1 MILLIMGVAGSG
13 KSTVGAQLAAQL
25 GWTFLDADDFHSA
38 ENKAKMRHG
47 IHLTE
52 DDRIPWLQATHSE
65 LMRLDSQKQNAVLAC
80 SALRRSYRE
89 ILAAGLDLR
98 VAYLKGSYEVIQQRI
113 QERHAHFAGTSI
125 LADQF
130 AVLEEPAD
138 ALDLDVTLPE
148 GELVAKILAQ
158 YGLTPSAPGSSG
170 EAVIHRLFWRLL
182 PFLFLLYVVAYLD
195 RINVGFAALQMK
207 SQLNFSD
214 AMYGAGAGIF
224 FLGYF
229 LFQVPSNMAMQRF
242 GARRWIAV
250 LMILWGGISASMM
263 FVSSAKSFYTMR
275 FLLGAA
281 EAGFFPGVIY
291 YLRNWFPAAVR
302 ARALALFIM
311 AGPISGVIGGPISGA
326 LLGLHRRGGLAGW
339 QWLFL
344 LEGIPAIL
352 LGFVAYIFLT
362 DRPEKAKWLSSGDLA
377 WLVSALRSDEIAAP
391 QERAAPAGILSMLW
405 SLFLDARVWGFSF
418 IYFSA
423 VACAYS
429 IQFWLPTA
437 VRALSGISPFLIGLL
452 AAIPYLA
459 AAIAMVVVGAH
470 SDRTGERDWHLALP
484 AFVTCLALVAAAFAT
499 TVPTTVAAFTVA
511 MAAEFS
517 MMGPFWVLAS
527 GTLDAKTAAAGI
539 AFINAIGNLGSGLGP
554 YWIGYFRTPAGS
566 FRAGWLSIAALLFL
580 AGLTVLGIRQT
591 RVSRTVS
598 S

>member
-13 KSTVGAQLAAQL
+13 KSTVGSQLAVRL
-25 GWTFLDADDFHSA
+25 GWTSLDADDFHSP
-38 ENKAKMRHG
+38 ENKAKMRRG

-52 DDRIPWLQATHSE
+52 DDRIPWLQAMHAE
-65 LMRLDSQKQNAVLAC
+65 LVRLDGQKENAVLAC
-80 SALRRSYRE
+80 SALKKSYRE

-98 VAYLKGSYEVIQQRI
+98 VVYLKGSYEVIQQRI

-130 AVLEEPAD
+130 AMLEEPGD
-138 ALDLDVTLPE
+138 ALDLDVTLSAK
-148 GELVAKILAQ
+148 ELVAKMLAH
-158 YGLTPSAPGSSG
+158 YGLSPCASASSG
-170 EAVIHRLFWRLL
+170 DAVIHRLLWRLL

-195 RINVGFAALQMK
+195 RINVGFAALQMQ
-207 SQLNFSD
+207 SQLKFSD
-214 AMYGAGAGIF
+214 AVYGLGAGIF

-229 LFQVPSNMAMQRF
+229 LFQVPSNMAMQKF
-242 GARRWIAV
+242 GARRWIAF

-263 FVSSAKSFYTMR
+263 FVGSARSFYTMR

-326 LLGLHRRGGLAGW
+326 LLGFHRRAGLAGW

-352 LGFVAYIFLT
+352 LGFVAYSFLT
-362 DRPEKAKWLSSGDLA
+362 DRPEKARWLSADDLA
-377 WLVSALRSDEIAAP
+377 WLVSALRSDEIAASK
-391 QERAAPAGILSMLW
+391 ERAAPAGILSMLMNV
-405 SLFLDARVWGFSF
+405 RVWGFSF
-418 IYFSA
+418 VYFSA

-429 IQFWLPTA
+429 IGLWLPTA
-437 VRALSGISPFLIGLL
+437 VRALSGISPFVIGLL

-459 AAIAMVVVGAH
+459 AAIAMVIVGAH
-470 SDRTGERDWHLALP
+470 SDRTGERDWHVALP
-484 AFVTCLALVAAAFAT
+484 AFITCFALAAAAFAT
-499 TVPTTVAAFTVA
+499 TVPATVAAFTIA

-554 YWIGYFRTPAGS
+554 YWIGYLRTLTGS
-566 FRAGWLSIAALLFL
+566 FRGGLLSIAVLLFL
-580 AGLTVLGIRQT
+580 AGFTVLGIRQT
-591 RVSRTVS
+591 RVTRTVS

>member
-13 KSTVGAQLAAQL
+13 KSTVGSQLAAQL
-25 GWTFLDADDFHSA
+25 GWTFLDADDLHTP
-38 ENKAKMRHG
+38 ENKARMRRG

-52 DDRIPWLQATHSE
+52 NDRIPWLEAIHAE
-65 LMRLDSQKQNAVLAC
+65 LARLASQKQNAVLAC
-80 SALRRSYRE
+80 SALRKSYRE

-98 VAYLKGSYEVIQQRI
+98 VVYLKGSYEVIRQRI

-125 LADQF
+125 LTDQF
-130 AVLEEPAD
+130 AVLEEPAY
-138 ALDLDVTLPE
+138 ALDLDVTLPRE
-148 GELVAKILAQ
+148 QLVAEIVAH
-158 YGLTPSAPGSSG
+158 YGLTPSASASSG

-214 AMYGAGAGIF
+214 AVYGLGAGIF

-229 LFQVPSNMAMQRF
+229 LFQVPSNMAMQRL
-242 GARRWIAV
+242 GARRWIAF

-263 FVSSAKSFYTMR
+263 FVGSARSFYTMR

-291 YLRNWFPAAVR
+291 YLNNWFPAAVR

-311 AGPISGVIGGPISGA
+311 AGPIAGVIGGPISGA

-352 LGFVAYIFLT
+352 LGFVAHFFLT
-362 DRPEKAKWLSSGDLA
+362 DRPEKARWLSAGDLA
-377 WLVSALRSDEIAAP
+377 WLISALRRDEEAASK
-391 QERAAPAGILSMLW
+391 ERAAPAGILAMLMNV
-405 SLFLDARVWGFSF
+405 RVWGYAFV
-418 IYFSA
+418 YFSA

-429 IQFWLPTA
+429 IGLWLPTV
-437 VRALSGISPFLIGLL
+437 VRSLSGIRPFVIGLL

-459 AAIAMVVVGAH
+459 AAIAMIIVGAH
-470 SDRTGERDWHLALP
+470 SDRTSERDWHLALP
-484 AFVTCLALVAAAFAT
+484 AFVTCFALAGAAFAAS
-499 TVPTTVAAFTVA
+499 VPTTVVAFTIA

-554 YWIGYFRTPAGS
+554 YWIGYLRTATGS
-566 FRAGWLSIAALLFL
+566 FRGGLLSIAVLLFL
-580 AGLTVLGIRQT
+580 AGFTVLGIRQT
-591 RVSRTVS
+591 RVTRTVS

>member
-13 KSTVGAQLAAQL
+13 KSTVGSQLAAQL

-38 ENKAKMRHG
+38 ESKAKIRRG
-47 IHLTE
+47 IHLAE
-52 DDRIPWLQATHSE
+52 EDRIPWLQAMHSE
-65 LMRLDSQKQNAVLAC
+65 LMCLDSQKQNAVLAC
-80 SALRRSYRE
+80 SALRKSYRE

-98 VAYLKGSYEVIQQRI
+98 VAYLKGSYEVIQKRI

-130 AVLEEPAD
+130 AVLEEPGD

-148 GELVAKILAQ
+148 RELVAGIVSH
-158 YGLTPSAPGSSG
+158 YGLSPAAPASSG
-170 EAVIHRLFWRLL
+170 EAVTQRLFWRLL

-214 AMYGAGAGIF
+214 AVYGAGAGIF
-224 FLGYF
+224 FAGYF
-229 LFQVPSNMAMQRF
+229 LFQIPSNMAMQRF
-242 GARRWIAV
+242 GARRWIAL

-263 FVSSAKSFYTMR
+263 FVGSARSFYTMR

-326 LLGLHRRGGLAGW
+326 LLGLHSRGGLAGW

-344 LEGIPAIL
+344 IEGIPTIV
-352 LGFVAYIFLT
+352 LGFVAHIFLT
-362 DRPEKAKWLSSGDLA
+362 DRPEKARWLSADDLA
-377 WLVSALRSDEIAAP
+377 WLVSALRRDEIAAS
-391 QERAAPAGILSMLW
+391 QGRAAPTGILSLIW
-405 SLFLDARVWGFSF
+405 DVRVWGFSF

-429 IQFWLPTA
+429 IMFWLPTA
-437 VRALSGISPFLIGLL
+437 VRALSGISTFLIGLL
-452 AAIPYLA
+452 SAIPYLA
-459 AAIAMVVVGAH
+459 AAIAMVIVGAH

-484 AFVTCLALVAAAFAT
+484 AFVTCVALVAAAFAT
-499 TVPTTVAAFTVA
+499 SVPTTVVAFTIA

-554 YWIGYFRTPAGS
+554 TWIGYFRTPAGS
-566 FRAGWLSIAALLFL
+566 FRGGWLSIAALLFL
-580 AGLTVLGIRQT
+580 AGFTVLGIRQT
-591 RVSRTVS
+591 RVARRGGS
-598 S
+598 

>member
-13 KSTVGAQLAAQL
+13 KSTVGSQLAVQL
-25 GWTFLDADDFHSA
+25 GWTSLDADDFHSP
-38 ENKAKMRHG
+38 ENKAKMRRG

-52 DDRIPWLQATHSE
+52 DDRIPWLQAMHAE
-65 LMRLDSQKQNAVLAC
+65 LVRLDGQKENAVLAC
-80 SALRRSYRE
+80 SALKKSYRE

-98 VAYLKGSYEVIQQRI
+98 VVYLKGSYEVIQQRI

-130 AVLEEPAD
+130 AMLEEPGD
-138 ALDLDVTLPE
+138 ALDLDVTLSAK
-148 GELVAKILAQ
+148 ELVAKMLAH
-158 YGLTPSAPGSSG
+158 YGLSPCASASSG
-170 EAVIHRLFWRLL
+170 DAVIHRLLWRLL

-195 RINVGFAALQMK
+195 RINVGFAALQMQ
-207 SQLNFSD
+207 SQLKFSD
-214 AMYGAGAGIF
+214 AVYGLGAGIF

-229 LFQVPSNMAMQRF
+229 LFQVPSNMAMQKF
-242 GARRWIAV
+242 GARRWIAF

-263 FVSSAKSFYTMR
+263 FVGSARSFYTMR

-326 LLGLHRRGGLAGW
+326 LLGFHRRAGLAGW

-352 LGFVAYIFLT
+352 LGFVAYFFLT
-362 DRPEKAKWLSSGDLA
+362 DRPEKARWLSADDLA
-377 WLVSALRSDEIAAP
+377 WLVSALRSDEIAASK
-391 QERAAPAGILSMLW
+391 ERAAPAGILSMLMNV
-405 SLFLDARVWGFSF
+405 RVWGFSF

-429 IQFWLPTA
+429 IGLWLPTA
-437 VRALSGISPFLIGLL
+437 VRALSGISPFVIGLL

-459 AAIAMVVVGAH
+459 AAIAMVIVGAH
-470 SDRTGERDWHLALP
+470 SDRTGERDWHVALP
-484 AFVTCLALVAAAFAT
+484 AFITCFALAAAAFAT
-499 TVPTTVAAFTVA
+499 TVPATVAAFTIA

-554 YWIGYFRTPAGS
+554 YWIGYLRTLTGS
-566 FRAGWLSIAALLFL
+566 FRGGLLSIAVLLFL
-580 AGLTVLGIRQT
+580 AGFTVLGIRQT
-591 RVSRTVS
+591 RVTRTVS

>member
-13 KSTVGAQLAAQL
+13 KSTVGSQLAAQL
-25 GWTFLDADDFHSA
+25 GWAFLDADDFHSA
-38 ENKAKMRHG
+38 ESKAKMRRG
-47 IHLTE
+47 IPLTE
-52 DDRIPWLQATHSE
+52 EDRIPWPQAMHAE
-65 LMRLDSQKQNAVLAC
+65 LLRLDSQKQNVVLAC
-80 SALRRSYRE
+80 SALRKSYRE
-89 ILAAGLDLR
+89 TLTAGLDLR
-98 VAYLKGSYEVIQQRI
+98 VVYLKGSYEVIQQRI
-113 QERHAHFAGTSI
+113 EERHAHFAGTSI

-130 AVLEEPAD
+130 AVLEEPGD
-138 ALDLDVTLPE
+138 ALNLDVTLPAE
-148 GELVAKILAQ
+148 QLVAEIVSH
-158 YGLTPSAPGSSG
+158 YGLSSAASASSG
-170 EAVIHRLFWRLL
+170 DAVIHRLLWRLL

-207 SQLNFSD
+207 GQLKFSD
-214 AMYGAGAGIF
+214 AVYGLGAGIF

-242 GARRWIAV
+242 GARRWIAF

-263 FVSSAKSFYTMR
+263 FVGSARSFYTMR

-352 LGFVAYIFLT
+352 LGFVAYYFLT
-362 DRPEKAKWLSSGDLA
+362 DRPEKARWLSASDLA
-377 WLVSALRSDEIAAP
+377 WLVSALRSDEIAASK
-391 QERAAPAGILSMLW
+391 ERAAPAGILAMLT
-405 SLFLDARVWGFSF
+405 SARVWGFSF

-429 IQFWLPTA
+429 IGLWLPT
-437 VRALSGISPFLIGLL
+437 VVKSLSGISPFVIGLL

-459 AAIAMVVVGAH
+459 AAIAMVIVGAH
-470 SDRTGERDWHLALP
+470 SDRTGERDWHVALP
-484 AFVTCLALVAAAFAT
+484 AFITCFALAAAAFAT
-499 TVPTTVAAFTVA
+499 TVPATVVAFTIA

-554 YWIGYFRTPAGS
+554 YWIGYLRTATGS
-566 FRAGWLSIAALLFL
+566 FRGGLLSIAVLLFL
-580 AGLTVLGIRQT
+580 AGFTVFGIRQT
-591 RVSRTVS
+591 RVARTVS

>member
-1 MILLIMGVAGSG
+1 MILLVMGVAGSG
-13 KSTVGAQLAAQL
+13 KSTVGMQLAAQL
-25 GWTFLDADDFHSA
+25 GWTFLDADDFHSP
-38 ENKAKMRHG
+38 ENKTKMHRG
-47 IHLTE
+47 IHLTDE
-52 DDRIPWLQATHSE
+52 DRIPWLLAMHAE
-65 LMRLDSQKQNAVLAC
+65 LQRLDTQKQNAVLAC
-80 SALRRSYRE
+80 SALRKSYRE
-89 ILAAGLDLR
+89 ILAADLDVR
-98 VAYLKGSYEVIQQRI
+98 VAYLKGSYEVIQRRI

-130 AVLEEPAD
+130 AVLEEPSD
-138 ALDLDVTLPE
+138 GLDLDVALPAE
-148 GELVAKILAQ
+148 ELVAKIVAH
-158 YGLTPSAPGSSG
+158 YGLSPVPSGSSG
-170 EAVIHRLFWRLL
+170 EAVIHRLLWRLL

-207 SQLNFSD
+207 SQLRFSD
-214 AMYGAGAGIF
+214 AVYGAGAGIF

-229 LFQVPSNMAMQRF
+229 LFQVPSNMAMQKF
-242 GARRWIAV
+242 GARRWIAL

-263 FVSSAKSFYTMR
+263 FVGSVKSFYIMR

-311 AGPISGVIGGPISGA
+311 AGPISGVIGGPLSGA

-344 LEGIPAIL
+344 LEGIPAIV
-352 LGFVAYIFLT
+352 LGFVAYLLLT
-362 DRPEKAKWLSSGDLA
+362 DRPEKARWLSAGDLA
-377 WLVSALRSDEIAAP
+377 WLTSALRRDELAAS
-391 QERAAPAGILSMLW
+391 QERVAPTSIFALLW
-405 SLFLDARVWGFSF
+405 DVRVWSFSF

-423 VACAYS
+423 VACSYS

-484 AFVTCLALVAAAFAT
+484 AFATCLALVAAAFAT
-499 TVPTTVAAFTVA
+499 TVPATVTAFTVA
-511 MAAEFS
+511 LAAEFS

-554 YWIGYFRTPAGS
+554 YWIGYFRTPAGG
-566 FRAGWLSIAALLFL
+566 FRAGWLSIAVLLLL
-580 AGLTVLGIRQT
+580 AGFTVLGIRHT
-591 RVSRTVS
+591 RVTQSAGG
-598 S
+598 

>member
-1 MILLIMGVAGSG
+1 
-13 KSTVGAQLAAQL
+13 
-25 GWTFLDADDFHSA
+25 
-38 ENKAKMRHG
+38 
-47 IHLTE
+47 
-52 DDRIPWLQATHSE
+52 
-65 LMRLDSQKQNAVLAC
+65 
-80 SALRRSYRE
+80 
-89 ILAAGLDLR
+89 
-98 VAYLKGSYEVIQQRI
+98 VIQQRI

-130 AVLEEPAD
+130 AVLEEPVD
-138 ALDLDVTLPE
+138 ALDLDVTLPTE
-148 GELVAKILAQ
+148 QLVAEILAH
-158 YGLTPSAPGSSG
+158 YGLTPSASASSG
-170 EAVIHRLFWRLL
+170 DAVIHRLLWRLL

-207 SQLNFSD
+207 SQLKFSD
-214 AMYGAGAGIF
+214 AVYGLGAGIF

-242 GARRWIAV
+242 GARRWIAF

-263 FVSSAKSFYTMR
+263 FVGSARSFYTMR

-311 AGPISGVIGGPISGA
+311 AGPIAGVIGGPISGA
-326 LLGLHRRGGLAGW
+326 LLGLHRRAGLAGW

-352 LGFVAYIFLT
+352 LGFVAYFFLT
-362 DRPEKAKWLSSGDLA
+362 DRPEKARWLCAGDLA
-377 WLVSALRSDEIAAP
+377 WLVSALRRDEIAASR
-391 QERAAPAGILSMLW
+391 ERAAPAGILAMLA
-405 SLFLDARVWGFSF
+405 SARVWGFSF
-418 IYFSA
+418 VYFSA

-429 IQFWLPTA
+429 IGLWLPTA
-437 VRALSGISPFLIGLL
+437 IRALSGISTFVIGLL

-459 AAIAMVVVGAH
+459 AAIAMVIVGAH
-470 SDRTGERDWHLALP
+470 SDRTGERDWHVALP
-484 AFVTCLALVAAAFAT
+484 AFVTCFALAAAAFAT
-499 TVPTTVAAFTVA
+499 TVPATVAAFTIA

-554 YWIGYFRTPAGS
+554 YWIGYLRTATGS
-566 FRAGWLSIAALLFL
+566 FRGGLLSIAVLLFL
-580 AGLTVLGIRQT
+580 AGFTVLGIRQT
-591 RVSRTVS
+591 RVTRTVS

>member
-1 MILLIMGVAGSG
+1 MILLIMGVTGSG
-13 KSTVGAQLAAQL
+13 KSTVGSQLAAQL
-25 GWTFLDADDFHSA
+25 GWMFLDADDFHSP
-38 ENKAKMRHG
+38 ESKAKMRPG
-47 IHLTE
+47 IHLAE
-52 DDRIPWLQATHSE
+52 DDRIPWLQAMHAE
-65 LMRLDSQKQNAVLAC
+65 LERLDGQKQNAVLAC
-80 SALRRSYRE
+80 SALRKSYRE

-113 QERHAHFAGTSI
+113 QERHAHFAGSSI

-130 AVLEEPAD
+130 AVLEEPSD
-138 ALDLDVTLPE
+138 AFDLDVRLPSE
-148 GELVAKILAQ
+148 QLVAEILTHYELRPCATA
-158 YGLTPSAPGSSG
+158 GAGD
-170 EAVIHRLFWRLL
+170 AVIHQLLWRLL

-207 SQLNFSD
+207 SQLKFSD
-214 AMYGAGAGIF
+214 AVYGAGAGIF

-242 GARRWIAV
+242 GARRWIAL
-250 LMILWGGISASMM
+250 LMILWGGISACMM
-263 FVSSAKSFYTMR
+263 FVGAARSFYTMR

-311 AGPISGVIGGPISGA
+311 AGPISGVIGGPLSGA

-352 LGFVAYIFLT
+352 LGFVAYFFLT
-362 DRPEKAKWLSSGDLA
+362 DRPEKARWLSADDLA
-377 WLVSALRSDEIAAP
+377 WLVSTLRRDEATASK
-391 QERAAPAGILSMLW
+391 ERTAPAGILSML
-405 SLFLDARVWGFSF
+405 LDVRVWSFSF

-484 AFVTCLALVAAAFAT
+484 AFVTCFALVAAAFAT
-499 TVPTTVAAFTVA
+499 TVPTTIAAYTIA

-527 GTLDAKTAAAGI
+527 GTLDAKAAAAGI

-554 YWIGYFRTPAGS
+554 YWIGYLRTPAGS
-566 FRAGWLSIAALLFL
+566 FRAGWLSIAVLLFL
-580 AGLTVLGIRQT
+580 AGFTVLGIRQT
-591 RVSRTVS
+591 RVTQTVS
-598 S
+598 G

>member
-13 KSTVGAQLAAQL
+13 KSTVGSQLAAQL
-25 GWTFLDADDFHSA
+25 GWTFLDADDFHSP
-38 ENKAKMRHG
+38 ENKSEMWQE
-47 IHLTE
+47 IHLAE
-52 DDRIPWLQATHSE
+52 DDRVPWLQAMHAE
-65 LMRLDSQKQNAVLAC
+65 LVRLDGEQKNAVLAC
-80 SALRRSYRE
+80 SALRKSYRE

-98 VAYLKGSYEVIQQRI
+98 VVYLKGSYEVIRKRI
-113 QERHAHFAGTSI
+113 EERHAHFVGTSI

-130 AVLEEPAD
+130 AVLEEPAE
-138 ALDLDVTLPE
+138 ALDLDVTLSPE
-148 GELVAKILAQ
+148 QLVAKIVSHCGLA
-158 YGLTPSAPGSSG
+158 PASPASSG

-207 SQLNFSD
+207 SQLKFSD
-214 AMYGAGAGIF
+214 AVYGLGVGIF

-242 GARRWIAV
+242 GARRWIAF
-250 LMILWGGISASMM
+250 LMILWGAISTSMM
-263 FVSSAKSFYTMR
+263 FVVSAKSFYTMR

-291 YLRNWFPAAVR
+291 YLRNWFPVAVR

-326 LLGLHRRGGLAGW
+326 LLGLHQRNGLAGW

-352 LGFVAYIFLT
+352 LGFVAYIFLA
-362 DRPEKAKWLSSGDLA
+362 DRPEKARWLSPGDLA
-377 WLVSALRSDEIAAP
+377 WLVSALRRDEIAASK
-391 QERAAPAGILSMLW
+391 ERAALTDISSILW
-405 SLFLDARVWGFSF
+405 DVRVWGFSF

-429 IQFWLPTA
+429 IMFWLPTA
-437 VRALSGISPFLIGLL
+437 VRALSGISAFAIGLL

-459 AAIAMVVVGAH
+459 AAIAMVIVGAH

-484 AFVTCLALVAAAFAT
+484 AFVTCLALVPAAFAT
-499 TVPTTVAAFTVA
+499 TVPTTIIALTIA

-554 YWIGYFRTPAGS
+554 FWIGYLRTPAGS
-566 FRAGWLSIAALLFL
+566 FRGGWLTIAVLLFL
-580 AGLTVLGIRQT
+580 AGFTVLGIRQS
-591 RVSRTVS
+591 RVTRTVS

>member
-13 KSTVGAQLAAQL
+13 KSTVGSQLAAQI
-25 GWTFLDADDFHSA
+25 GWTFLDADDFHSP
-38 ENKAKMRHG
+38 EKKAKMRCG

-52 DDRIPWLQATHSE
+52 DDRIPWLQAMHAE
-65 LMRLDSQKQNAVLAC
+65 LVRLDAQQQNAVLAC
-80 SALRRSYRE
+80 SALRKSYRE
-89 ILAAGLDLR
+89 ILAAGLDVR
-98 VAYLKGSYEVIQQRI
+98 VVYLKGSYDVIQNRI
-113 QERHAHFAGTSI
+113 EERHAHFAGTSI

-130 AVLEEPAD
+130 AVLEEPSD
-138 ALDLDVTLPE
+138 ALQLDVTLPE
-148 GELVAKILAQ
+148 DELVVRILAH
-158 YGLTPSAPGSSG
+158 YELAASTTFSSG

-207 SQLNFSD
+207 SQLKFSD
-214 AMYGAGAGIF
+214 AVYGLGAGIF

-229 LFQVPSNMAMQRF
+229 LFQVPSNMAMHRF
-242 GARRWIAV
+242 GARRWIAF

-263 FVSSAKSFYTMR
+263 FVGSARSFYSMR

-344 LEGIPAIL
+344 LEGLPAIL
-352 LGFVAYIFLT
+352 LGFVAQYFLT
-362 DRPEKAKWLSSGDLA
+362 DRPEKARWLSASDLA
-377 WLVSALRSDEIAAP
+377 WLVSELRKDEVAASK
-391 QERAAPAGILSMLW
+391 ERPAPTNILSMLM
-405 SLFLDARVWGFSF
+405 DVRVWGYSF

-429 IQFWLPTA
+429 IGLWLPTV
-437 VRALSGISPFLIGLL
+437 VRSLSGIRPFTIGLL
-452 AAIPYLA
+452 SAIPYLA
-459 AAIAMVVVGAH
+459 AAIAMVIVGAH
-470 SDRTGERDWHLALP
+470 SDRTGERDWHVALP
-484 AFVTCLALVAAAFAT
+484 AFITCFAFAAAAFAT
-499 TVPTTVAAFTVA
+499 TVPTTVVAFTIA

-554 YWIGYFRTPAGS
+554 YWIGYLRTATGS
-566 FRAGWLSIAALLFL
+566 FRGGLLSIAALLFL
-580 AGLTVLGIRQT
+580 AGFTVLGIRQT
-591 RVSRTVS
+591 RGSRTVS

>member
-13 KSTVGAQLAAQL
+13 KTTVGSQLAAQL
-25 GWTFLDADDFHSA
+25 CWTFLDADDFHSP
-38 ENKAKMRHG
+38 ENKARMRRG

-52 DDRIPWLQATHSE
+52 DERIPWLEAMHAE
-65 LMRLDSQKQNAVLAC
+65 LVRLDSQKQNAVLAC
-80 SALRRSYRE
+80 SALRKSYRQ

-98 VAYLKGSYEVIQQRI
+98 VVYLKGSYEVIQRRI
-113 QERHAHFAGTSI
+113 QECHAHFAGTSI

-130 AVLEEPAD
+130 AVPEEPVD
-138 ALDLDVTLPE
+138 TLDFDVTLPAE
-148 GELVAKILAQ
+148 QLVAKILAH
-158 YGLTPSAPGSSG
+158 YGLTPSASASSG
-170 EAVIHRLFWRLL
+170 EAVIHRLLWRLL

-207 SQLNFSD
+207 SQLKFSD
-214 AMYGAGAGIF
+214 AVYGLGAGIF

-242 GARRWIAV
+242 GARRWIAF

-263 FVSSAKSFYTMR
+263 FVASAKSFYTMR

-326 LLGLHRRGGLAGW
+326 LLGLHRRAGLAGW

-352 LGFVAYIFLT
+352 LGFVAHFFLT
-362 DRPEKAKWLSSGDLA
+362 DRPEKARWLSAGDLA
-377 WLVSALRSDEIAAP
+377 WLVSALRKDEATASK
-391 QERAAPAGILSMLW
+391 ERAAPTSILSMLM
-405 SLFLDARVWGFSF
+405 DVRVWGFSF
-418 IYFSA
+418 VYFSA

-429 IQFWLPTA
+429 IGLWLPTV
-437 VRALSGISPFLIGLL
+437 VRALSGINPFVIGLL
-452 AAIPYLA
+452 SAIPYLA
-459 AAIAMVVVGAH
+459 AAIAMVIVGAH
-470 SDRTGERDWHLALP
+470 SDRTGERDWHVALP
-484 AFVTCLALVAAAFAT
+484 AFITCFALAAAAFAT
-499 TVPTTVAAFTVA
+499 TVPTTVAAFTIA

-554 YWIGYFRTPAGS
+554 YWIGYLRTATGS
-566 FRAGWLSIAALLFL
+566 FRGGLLSIAVLLFL
-580 AGLTVLGIRQT
+580 AGFTVLGIRQT
-591 RVSRTVS
+591 RVTRAVS

>member
-13 KSTVGAQLAAQL
+13 KSTVGSQLAAQL
-25 GWTFLDADDFHSA
+25 GWTFLDADDLHTP
-38 ENKAKMRHG
+38 ENKARMRRG

-52 DDRIPWLQATHSE
+52 NDRIPWLEAIHAE
-65 LMRLDSQKQNAVLAC
+65 LARLDSQKQNAVLAC
-80 SALRRSYRE
+80 SALRKSYRE

-98 VAYLKGSYEVIQQRI
+98 VVYLKGSYEVIRQRI

-125 LADQF
+125 LTDQF
-130 AVLEEPAD
+130 AVLEEPAY
-138 ALDLDVTLPE
+138 ALDLDVTLPRE
-148 GELVAKILAQ
+148 QLVAEIVAH
-158 YGLTPSAPGSSG
+158 YGLTPSASASSG

-214 AMYGAGAGIF
+214 AVYGLGAGIF

-229 LFQVPSNMAMQRF
+229 LFQVPSNMAMQRL
-242 GARRWIAV
+242 GARRWIAF

-263 FVSSAKSFYTMR
+263 FVGSARSFYTMR

-291 YLRNWFPAAVR
+291 YLNNWFPAAVR

-311 AGPISGVIGGPISGA
+311 AGPIAGVIGGPISGA

-352 LGFVAYIFLT
+352 LGFVAHFFLT
-362 DRPEKAKWLSSGDLA
+362 DRPEKARWLSAGDLA
-377 WLVSALRSDEIAAP
+377 WLISALRRDEEAASK
-391 QERAAPAGILSMLW
+391 ERAAPAGILAMLMNV
-405 SLFLDARVWGFSF
+405 RVWGYAFV
-418 IYFSA
+418 YFSA

-429 IQFWLPTA
+429 IGLWLPTV
-437 VRALSGISPFLIGLL
+437 VRSLSGIRPFVIGLL

-459 AAIAMVVVGAH
+459 AAIAMIIVGAH
-470 SDRTGERDWHLALP
+470 SDRTSERDWHLALP
-484 AFVTCLALVAAAFAT
+484 AFVTCFALAGAAFAAS
-499 TVPTTVAAFTVA
+499 VPTTVVAFTIA

-554 YWIGYFRTPAGS
+554 YWIGYLRTATGS
-566 FRAGWLSIAALLFL
+566 FRGGLLSIAVLLFL
-580 AGLTVLGIRQT
+580 AGFTVLGIRQT
-591 RVSRTVS
+591 RVTRTVS

>member
-13 KSTVGAQLAAQL
+13 KSTVGSHLAAQL

-38 ENKAKMRHG
+38 ENKAKIRHG

-52 DDRIPWLQATHSE
+52 EDRIPWLQAMHLE
-65 LMRLDSQKQNAVLAC
+65 LARLDSQKQNAVLAC
-80 SALRRSYRE
+80 SALRKSYRE
-89 ILAAGLDLR
+89 ILGAGLAVR
-98 VAYLKGSYEVIQQRI
+98 VVYLKGSYEVIQKRI

-130 AVLEEPAD
+130 AVLEEPGD

-148 GELVAKILAQ
+148 EELVAEIASQ
-158 YGLTPSAPGSSG
+158 YGLSPAAPASSG
-170 EAVIHRLFWRLL
+170 EAVTQRLFWRLL

-214 AMYGAGAGIF
+214 AVYGAGAGIF
-224 FLGYF
+224 FAGYF
-229 LFQVPSNMAMQRF
+229 LFQIPSNMAMQRF
-242 GARRWIAV
+242 GARRWIAL

-263 FVSSAKSFYTMR
+263 FVGSARSFYAMR

-326 LLGLHRRGGLAGW
+326 LLGLHSRGGLAGW

-344 LEGIPAIL
+344 IEGIPAIV

-362 DRPEKAKWLSSGDLA
+362 DRPEKARWLSADDLA
-377 WLVSALRSDEIAAP
+377 WLVSELRRDEIAAS
-391 QERAAPAGILSMLW
+391 QGRAAPTGILSLIW
-405 SLFLDARVWGFSF
+405 DVRVWGFSF

-429 IQFWLPTA
+429 IMFWLPTA
-437 VRALSGISPFLIGLL
+437 VRALSGISAFLIGLL
-452 AAIPYLA
+452 SAIPYLA
-459 AAIAMVVVGAH
+459 AAIAMVIVGAH

-484 AFVTCLALVAAAFAT
+484 AFVTCFALVAAAFAT
-499 TVPTTVAAFTVA
+499 SVPTTIVAFTIA

-554 YWIGYFRTPAGS
+554 TWIGYFRTPAGS
-566 FRAGWLSIAALLFL
+566 FRGGWLSIAALLFL
-580 AGLTVLGIRQT
+580 AGFTVLGIRQT
-591 RVSRTVS
+591 RVARTAGS
-598 S
+598 

>member
-1 MILLIMGVAGSG
+1 MILLIMGVTGSG
-13 KSTVGAQLAAQL
+13 KSTVGSQLAAQL
-25 GWTFLDADDFHSA
+25 GWTFLDADDFHSP
-38 ENKAKMRHG
+38 ENKTKMRRG
-47 IHLTE
+47 MHLTE
-52 DDRIPWLQATHSE
+52 DERIPWLQAMHAE
-65 LMRLDSQKQNAVLAC
+65 LVRLEGQKHNAVLAC
-80 SALRRSYRE
+80 SALRKSYRE

-98 VAYLKGSYEVIQQRI
+98 VAHLKGSYEVIQQRI
-113 QERHAHFAGTSI
+113 EERHAHFAGTSI

-130 AVLEEPAD
+130 AVLEEPGD
-138 ALDLDVTLPE
+138 ALDLDVTLPSE
-148 GELVAKILAQ
+148 QLVAEILWR
-158 YGLTPSAPGSSG
+158 YGLSPIASASSG

-195 RINVGFAALQMK
+195 RINVGFAALQMQ
-207 SQLNFSD
+207 SQLKFSD
-214 AMYGAGAGIF
+214 AVYGLGAGIF

-242 GARRWIAV
+242 GARRWIAF

-263 FVSSAKSFYTMR
+263 FVGSARSFYTMR

-326 LLGLHRRGGLAGW
+326 LLGLHRRAGLAGW

-352 LGFVAYIFLT
+352 LGLVAHFFLT
-362 DRPEKAKWLSSGDLA
+362 DRPEKARWLSAEDLA
-377 WLVSALRSDEIAAP
+377 WLLSALRRDEIAASK
-391 QERAAPAGILSMLW
+391 ERAAPAGILSMLV
-405 SLFLDARVWGFSF
+405 SVRVWGFSF

-429 IQFWLPTA
+429 IGLWLPTV
-437 VRALSGISPFLIGLL
+437 VRSLSGISSFVIGLL

-459 AAIAMVVVGAH
+459 AAIAMVIVGAH
-470 SDRTGERDWHLALP
+470 SDRTGERDWHVALP
-484 AFVTCLALVAAAFAT
+484 AFITCFALAAAAFAT
-499 TVPTTVAAFTVA
+499 TVPATVVAFTIA

-554 YWIGYFRTPAGS
+554 YWIGYLRTATGS
-566 FRAGWLSIAALLFL
+566 FRGGLLSIAALLFL
-580 AGLTVLGIRQT
+580 AGFAVLGIRQT
-591 RVSRTVS
+591 RVTRPAS

>member
-1 MILLIMGVAGSG
+1 MILLIMGVTGSG
-13 KSTVGAQLAAQL
+13 KSTVGSQLAAQL
-25 GWTFLDADDFHSA
+25 GWTFLDADDFHSP
-38 ENKAKMRHG
+38 ENKAKMRRG

-52 DDRIPWLQATHSE
+52 EERVPWLQAVHAE
-65 LMRLDSQKQNAVLAC
+65 LVRLDSQRQNAVLAC
-80 SALRRSYRE
+80 SALKRSYRE
-89 ILAAGLDLR
+89 ILAAGLELR

-113 QERHAHFAGTSI
+113 QERQAHFAGTSI

-130 AVLEEPAD
+130 ALLEEPDD
-138 ALDLDVTLPE
+138 ALDLDVTLPTE
-148 GELVAKILAQ
+148 QLVGEILAH
-158 YGLTPSAPGSSG
+158 YGLAPSGSASSG

-214 AMYGAGAGIF
+214 AVYGAGAGIF

-229 LFQVPSNMAMQRF
+229 LFQVPSNMAMQKF
-242 GARRWIAV
+242 GARRWIAF
-250 LMILWGGISASMM
+250 LMILWGGISTSMM
-263 FVSSAKSFYTMR
+263 FVASARSFYTMR

-326 LLGLHRRGGLAGW
+326 LLGLHRRAGLAGW

-352 LGFVAYIFLT
+352 LGFVAYLFLT
-362 DRPEKAKWLSSGDLA
+362 DRPEKARWLSAGDLA
-377 WLVSALRSDEIAAP
+377 WLVSALREDEAAASK
-391 QERAAPAGILSMLW
+391 ERAAPTGILSMLM
-405 SLFLDARVWGFSF
+405 DVRVWGFSF

-423 VACAYS
+423 MACAYT
-429 IQFWLPTA
+429 IGFWLPTA

-452 AAIPYLA
+452 SAIPYLA
-459 AAIAMVVVGAH
+459 AAIAMVIVGAH

-484 AFVTCLALVAAAFAT
+484 AFITCFALAAAAFAT
-499 TVPTTVAAFTVA
+499 TVPTTIVAFTIA

-554 YWIGYFRTPAGS
+554 YWIGYLRAATGS
-566 FRAGWLSIAALLFL
+566 FRGGLLSIAVLLFV
-580 AGLTVLGIRQT
+580 AGFAVLGIRQT

>member
-13 KSTVGAQLAAQL
+13 KSTVGAQLAVQL
-25 GWTFLDADDFHSA
+25 GWTFLDADDFHSP
-38 ENKAKMRHG
+38 ENKAKMHRG
-47 IHLTE
+47 IPLTDE
-52 DDRIPWLQATHSE
+52 DRIPWLLAMHAE
-65 LMRLDSQKQNAVLAC
+65 LQRLDRQKQNAVLAC
-80 SALRRSYRE
+80 SALRKSYRE
-89 ILAAGLDLR
+89 ILAAGLDVR
-98 VAYLKGSYEVIQQRI
+98 VAYLKGSYEVIQRRI

-130 AVLEEPAD
+130 AVLEEPGD
-138 ALDLDVTLPE
+138 ALDLDVALPAE
-148 GELVAKILAQ
+148 EVVAKIVAH
-158 YGLTPSAPGSSG
+158 YGLSPVPSESSG
-170 EAVIHRLFWRLL
+170 EAVIHRLLWRLL

-207 SQLNFSD
+207 SQLRFSD
-214 AMYGAGAGIF
+214 AVYGAGAGIF

-229 LFQVPSNMAMQRF
+229 LFQVPSNMAMQKF
-242 GARRWIAV
+242 GARRWIAL

-263 FVSSAKSFYTMR
+263 FVGSVKSFYIMR

-311 AGPISGVIGGPISGA
+311 AGPISGVIGGPLSGA

-344 LEGIPAIL
+344 LEGIPAIV
-352 LGFVAYIFLT
+352 LGFVAYLLLT
-362 DRPEKAKWLSSGDLA
+362 DRPEKARWLSAGDLA
-377 WLVSALRSDEIAAP
+377 WLTSALRRDELAAS
-391 QERAAPAGILSMLW
+391 QERVAPTSIFALLW
-405 SLFLDARVWGFSF
+405 DVRVWSFSF

-423 VACAYS
+423 VACSYS

-499 TVPTTVAAFTVA
+499 TVPATVTAFTVA
-511 MAAEFS
+511 LAAEFS

-554 YWIGYFRTPAGS
+554 YWIGYFRTPAGG
-566 FRAGWLSIAALLFL
+566 FRAGWLSIAVLLLL
-580 AGLTVLGIRQT
+580 AGFTVLGIRHT
-591 RVSRTVS
+591 RVTQSAGG
-598 S
+598 

>member
-13 KSTVGAQLAAQL
+13 KSTVGSQLAVQL
-25 GWTFLDADDFHSA
+25 GWTSLDADDFHSP
-38 ENKAKMRHG
+38 ENKAKMRRG

-52 DDRIPWLQATHSE
+52 DDRIPWLQAMHAE
-65 LMRLDSQKQNAVLAC
+65 LVRLDGQKENAVLAC
-80 SALRRSYRE
+80 SALKKSYRE

-98 VAYLKGSYEVIQQRI
+98 VVYLKGSYEVIQQRI

-130 AVLEEPAD
+130 AMMEEPGD
-138 ALDLDVTLPE
+138 ALDLDVTLSAK
-148 GELVAKILAQ
+148 ELVAKMLAH
-158 YGLTPSAPGSSG
+158 YGLSPCASASSG
-170 EAVIHRLFWRLL
+170 DAVIHRLLWRLL

-195 RINVGFAALQMK
+195 RINVGFAALQMQ
-207 SQLNFSD
+207 SQLKFSD
-214 AMYGAGAGIF
+214 AVYGLGAGIF

-229 LFQVPSNMAMQRF
+229 LFQVPSNMAMQKF
-242 GARRWIAV
+242 GARRWIAF

-263 FVSSAKSFYTMR
+263 FVGSARSFYTMR

-326 LLGLHRRGGLAGW
+326 LLGFHRRAGLAGW

-352 LGFVAYIFLT
+352 LGFVAYFFLT
-362 DRPEKAKWLSSGDLA
+362 DRPEKARWLSADDLA
-377 WLVSALRSDEIAAP
+377 WLVSALRSDEIAASK
-391 QERAAPAGILSMLW
+391 ERAAPAGILSMLMNV
-405 SLFLDARVWGFSF
+405 RVWGFSF

-429 IQFWLPTA
+429 IGLWLPTA
-437 VRALSGISPFLIGLL
+437 VRALSGISPFVIGLL

-459 AAIAMVVVGAH
+459 AAIAMVIVGAH
-470 SDRTGERDWHLALP
+470 SDRTGERDWHVALP
-484 AFVTCLALVAAAFAT
+484 AFITCFALAAAAFAT
-499 TVPTTVAAFTVA
+499 TVPATVAAFTIA

-554 YWIGYFRTPAGS
+554 YWIGYLRTLTGS
-566 FRAGWLSIAALLFL
+566 FRGGLLSIAVLLFL
-580 AGLTVLGIRQT
+580 AGFTVLGIRQT
-591 RVSRTVS
+591 RVTRTVNS
-598 S
+598 

>member
-13 KSTVGAQLAAQL
+13 KSTVGSQLAAQL
-25 GWTFLDADDFHSA
+25 GWTFLDADGFHSP
-38 ENKAKMRHG
+38 ENKARMRRG

-52 DDRIPWLQATHSE
+52 DDRIPWLQGMHAE
-65 LMRLDSQKQNAVLAC
+65 LVRLDSQKQNAVLAC
-80 SALRRSYRE
+80 SALRKSYRE

-98 VAYLKGSYEVIQQRI
+98 VVYLQGSYEVIQQRI

-130 AVLEEPAD
+130 AVLEEPGE
-138 ALDLDVTLPE
+138 ALDLDVTLPTE
-148 GELVAKILAQ
+148 QLVAKIVSH
-158 YGLTPSAPGSSG
+158 YGLTPSASASSG
-170 EAVIHRLFWRLL
+170 DAVIHRLLWRLL

-207 SQLNFSD
+207 SQLKFSD
-214 AMYGAGAGIF
+214 AVYGLGAGIF

-242 GARRWIAV
+242 GARRWIAF

-263 FVSSAKSFYTMR
+263 FVSSARSFYTMR

-326 LLGLHRRGGLAGW
+326 LLGLHRRAGLAGW

-352 LGFVAYIFLT
+352 LGFVAYFFLT
-362 DRPEKAKWLSSGDLA
+362 DRPEKAPWLSADDLA
-377 WLVSALRSDEIAAP
+377 WLVSALRRDEVAASK
-391 QERAAPAGILSMLW
+391 ERAAPTGILSMLMNV
-405 SLFLDARVWGFSF
+405 RVWGFSF
-418 IYFSA
+418 VYFSA

-429 IQFWLPTA
+429 IGLWLPTA
-437 VRALSGISPFLIGLL
+437 IRALSGISSFVIGLL

-459 AAIAMVVVGAH
+459 AAIAMVIVGTH
-470 SDRTGERDWHLALP
+470 SDRTGERDWHVALP
-484 AFVTCLALVAAAFAT
+484 AFVTCFALAAAAFAT
-499 TVPTTVAAFTVA
+499 TVPTTVVAFTIA

-554 YWIGYFRTPAGS
+554 YWIGYLRTVTGS
-566 FRAGWLSIAALLFL
+566 FRGGLLSIAVLLFL
-580 AGLTVLGIRQT
+580 AGFTVLGIRQT
-591 RVSRTVS
+591 RVTRTVS

>member
-13 KSTVGAQLAAQL
+13 KSTVGSQLAVQL
-25 GWTFLDADDFHSA
+25 GWTSLDADDFHSP
-38 ENKAKMRHG
+38 ENKAKMRRG

-52 DDRIPWLQATHSE
+52 DDRIPWLQAMHAE
-65 LMRLDSQKQNAVLAC
+65 LVRLDGQKENAVLAC
-80 SALRRSYRE
+80 SALKKSYRE

-98 VAYLKGSYEVIQQRI
+98 VVYLKGSYEVIQQRI

-130 AVLEEPAD
+130 AMLEEPGD
-138 ALDLDVTLPE
+138 ALDLDVTLSAK
-148 GELVAKILAQ
+148 ELVAKMLAH
-158 YGLTPSAPGSSG
+158 YGLSPCASASSG
-170 EAVIHRLFWRLL
+170 DAVIHRLLWRLL

-195 RINVGFAALQMK
+195 RINVGFAALQMQ
-207 SQLNFSD
+207 SQLKFSD
-214 AMYGAGAGIF
+214 AVYGLGAGIF

-229 LFQVPSNMAMQRF
+229 LFQVPSNMAMQKF
-242 GARRWIAV
+242 GARRWIAF

-263 FVSSAKSFYTMR
+263 FVGSARSFYTMR

-326 LLGLHRRGGLAGW
+326 LLGFHRRAGLAGW

-352 LGFVAYIFLT
+352 LGFVAYFFLT
-362 DRPEKAKWLSSGDLA
+362 DRPEKARWLSADDLA
-377 WLVSALRSDEIAAP
+377 WLVSALRSDEIAASK
-391 QERAAPAGILSMLW
+391 ERAAPAGILSMLMNV
-405 SLFLDARVWGFSF
+405 RVWGFSF

-429 IQFWLPTA
+429 IGLWLPTA
-437 VRALSGISPFLIGLL
+437 VRALSGISPFVIGLL

-459 AAIAMVVVGAH
+459 AAIAMVIVGAH
-470 SDRTGERDWHLALP
+470 SDRTGERDWHVALP
-484 AFVTCLALVAAAFAT
+484 AFITCFALAAAAFAT
-499 TVPTTVAAFTVA
+499 TVPATVAAFTIA

-554 YWIGYFRTPAGS
+554 YWIGYLRTLTGS
-566 FRAGWLSIAALLFL
+566 FRGGLLSIAVLLFL
-580 AGLTVLGIRQT
+580 AGFTVLGIRQT
-591 RVSRTVS
+591 RVTRTVNS
-598 S
+598 

>member
-13 KSTVGAQLAAQL
+13 KSTVGSQLAVQL
-25 GWTFLDADDFHSA
+25 GWTSLDADDFHSP
-38 ENKAKMRHG
+38 ENKAKMRRG

-52 DDRIPWLQATHSE
+52 DDRIPWLQAMHAE
-65 LMRLDSQKQNAVLAC
+65 LVRLDGQKENAVLAC
-80 SALRRSYRE
+80 SALKKSYRE

-98 VAYLKGSYEVIQQRI
+98 VVYLKGSYEVIQQRI

-130 AVLEEPAD
+130 AMLEEPGD
-138 ALDLDVTLPE
+138 ALDLDVTLSAK
-148 GELVAKILAQ
+148 ELVAKMLAH
-158 YGLTPSAPGSSG
+158 YGLSPCASASSG
-170 EAVIHRLFWRLL
+170 DAVIHRLLWRLL

-195 RINVGFAALQMK
+195 RIHVGFAALQMQ
-207 SQLNFSD
+207 SQLKFSD
-214 AMYGAGAGIF
+214 AVYGLGAGIF

-229 LFQVPSNMAMQRF
+229 LFQVPSNMAMQKF
-242 GARRWIAV
+242 GARRWIAF

-263 FVSSAKSFYTMR
+263 FVGSARSFYTMR

-326 LLGLHRRGGLAGW
+326 LLGFHRRAGLAGW

-352 LGFVAYIFLT
+352 LGFVAYFFLT
-362 DRPEKAKWLSSGDLA
+362 DRPEKARWLSADDLA
-377 WLVSALRSDEIAAP
+377 WLVSALRSDEIAASK
-391 QERAAPAGILSMLW
+391 ERAAPAGILSMLMNV
-405 SLFLDARVWGFSF
+405 RVWGFSF

-429 IQFWLPTA
+429 IGLWLPTA
-437 VRALSGISPFLIGLL
+437 VRALSGISPFVIGLL

-459 AAIAMVVVGAH
+459 AAIAMVIVGAH
-470 SDRTGERDWHLALP
+470 SDRTGERDWHVALP
-484 AFVTCLALVAAAFAT
+484 AFITCFALAAAAFAT
-499 TVPTTVAAFTVA
+499 TVPATVAAFTIA

-554 YWIGYFRTPAGS
+554 YWIGYLRTLTGS
-566 FRAGWLSIAALLFL
+566 FRGGLLSIAVLLFL
-580 AGLTVLGIRQT
+580 AGFTVLGIRQT
-591 RVSRTVS
+591 RVTRTVNS
-598 S
+598 

>member
-13 KSTVGAQLAAQL
+13 KSAVGSPLAAQL
-25 GWTFLDADDFHSA
+25 GWTFLDADDFHSP
-38 ENKAKMRHG
+38 ENKAKMRRG
-47 IHLTE
+47 IHLAE
-52 DDRIPWLQATHSE
+52 EDRIPWLEAMHAE
-65 LMRLDSQKQNAVLAC
+65 LVRLDGEQKNAVLAC
-80 SALRRSYRE
+80 SALRNSYRK
-89 ILAAGLDLR
+89 ILTADLDLR
-98 VAYLKGSYEVIQQRI
+98 AVYLKGSYEVIQKRI
-113 QERHAHFAGTSI
+113 EERHAHFAGTSI

-130 AVLEEPAD
+130 AVLEEPGD
-138 ALDLDVTLPE
+138 ALNLDVTLPTE
-148 GELVAKILAQ
+148 QLVAKIVSH
-158 YGLTPSAPGSSG
+158 YGLASAAPASSG

-207 SQLNFSD
+207 SQLKFSD
-214 AMYGAGAGIF
+214 AVYGAGAGIF

-242 GARRWIAV
+242 GARRWIAF

-263 FVSSAKSFYTMR
+263 FVDSARSFYAMR

-291 YLRNWFPAAVR
+291 YLSNWFPSTVR

-352 LGFVAYIFLT
+352 LGFVAHFFLT
-362 DRPEKAKWLSSGDLA
+362 DRPERARWLSADELA
-377 WLVSALRSDEIAAP
+377 WLVAALCKDEITESKEQSAP
-391 QERAAPAGILSMLW
+391 TGTLPMLLSI
-405 SLFLDARVWGFSF
+405 FLDARVWGFSF

-423 VACAYS
+423 MACAYS
-429 IQFWLPTA
+429 IGLWLPTV
-437 VRALSGISPFLIGLL
+437 VRALSGMSPFAIGLL
-452 AAIPYLA
+452 AAIPFSA
-459 AAIAMVVVGAH
+459 AAIAMVIVGAH
-470 SDRTGERDWHLALP
+470 SDRTGERDWHLAFP
-484 AFVTCLALVAAAFAT
+484 TFITCVALAAAAFAT
-499 TVPTTVAAFTVA
+499 TVPATVIAFTIA
-511 MAAEFS
+511 LAAEFS

-539 AFINAIGNLGSGLGP
+539 AFINAIGNCGSGLGP
-554 YWIGYFRTPAGS
+554 YWIGYLRTATGS
-566 FRAGWLSIAALLFL
+566 FRGGLLSIAVLLFA
-580 AGLTVLGIRQT
+580 AGFTVLGLRQS
-591 RVSRTVS
+591 RVRKTAS

>member
-25 GWTFLDADDFHSA
+25 GWTFLDADDFHSP
-38 ENKAKMRHG
+38 ENKAKMRRG

-52 DDRIPWLQATHSE
+52 EDRIPWLRAMHAE
-65 LMRLDSQKQNAVLAC
+65 LERLDSQKQNAVLAC
-80 SALRRSYRE
+80 SALRKSYRE

-98 VAYLKGSYEVIQQRI
+98 VAYLKGSYEVIQERI
-113 QERHAHFAGTSI
+113 EERHAHFAGTSI

-130 AVLEEPAD
+130 AVLEEPGD
-138 ALDLDVTLPE
+138 ALELDVTLPAE
-148 GELVAKILAQ
+148 QLVAEIVTH
-158 YGLTPSAPGSSG
+158 YGLSPAASASSG
-170 EAVIHRLFWRLL
+170 EAVIHRLLWRLL

-207 SQLNFSD
+207 SQLKFSD
-214 AMYGAGAGIF
+214 AVYGLGAGIF

-242 GARRWIAV
+242 GARRWIAL

-263 FVSSAKSFYTMR
+263 FVGSAKSFYTMR

-291 YLRNWFPAAVR
+291 YLRNWFPAAAR

-311 AGPISGVIGGPISGA
+311 AGPIAGVIGGPISGA

-344 LEGIPAIL
+344 LEGIPAIV

-362 DRPEKAKWLSSGDLA
+362 DRPEKARWLSAGELG
-377 WLVSALRSDEIAAP
+377 WLVSALRRDEIAAS
-391 QERAAPAGILSMLW
+391 QERAAPTGILSML
-405 SLFLDARVWGFSF
+405 LDVRVWGFSF

-429 IQFWLPTA
+429 IGFWLPTA
-437 VRALSGISPFLIGLL
+437 VKALSGISPLMIGLL

-459 AAIAMVVVGAH
+459 AAIAMVIVGAH

-484 AFVTCLALVAAAFAT
+484 AFVTCFALVAAAFAT
-499 TVPTTVAAFTVA
+499 SVPTTVAAFTIA
-511 MAAEFS
+511 LAAEFS

-554 YWIGYFRTPAGS
+554 YWIGYLRTPTGS
-566 FRAGWLSIAALLFL
+566 FRGGWLSIAALLFL
-580 AGLTVLGIRQT
+580 AGFAVLWLRQS
-591 RVSRTVS
+591 RVARTAGS
-598 S
+598 

>member
-13 KSTVGAQLAAQL
+13 KSTVGSQLAAQL
-25 GWTFLDADDFHSA
+25 GWTFLGADDFHSA
-38 ENKAKMRHG
+38 ENNAKVRRG

-52 DDRIPWLQATHSE
+52 EDRIPWPQAMHAE
-65 LMRLDSQKQNAVLAC
+65 LLRLDSQKQNAVLAC
-80 SALRRSYRE
+80 SALRKSYRE

-98 VAYLKGSYEVIQQRI
+98 VVYLKGSYEVIQQRI
-113 QERHAHFAGTSI
+113 EARHAHFAGTST

-130 AVLEEPAD
+130 AVLEEPGD
-138 ALDLDVTLPE
+138 ALNLDVTLPAE
-148 GELVAKILAQ
+148 QLVAEIVSH
-158 YGLTPSAPGSSG
+158 YGLSPAASASSG
-170 EAVIHRLFWRLL
+170 DAVIHRLLWRLL

-195 RINVGFAALQMK
+195 RINVGFAALQMQ
-207 SQLNFSD
+207 SQLKFSD
-214 AMYGAGAGIF
+214 AVYGLGAGIF

-229 LFQVPSNMAMQRF
+229 LFQVPSNMAMQSF
-242 GARRWIAV
+242 GARRWIAF

-263 FVSSAKSFYTMR
+263 FVGSARSFYTMR

-291 YLRNWFPAAVR
+291 YLRSWFPAAVR

-326 LLGLHRRGGLAGW
+326 LLGLHRRAGLAGW

-352 LGFVAYIFLT
+352 LGFVAYCFLT
-362 DRPEKAKWLSSGDLA
+362 DRPEKAHWLSSEDLA
-377 WLVSALRSDEIAAP
+377 WLVSALRRDEIAASK
-391 QERAAPAGILSMLW
+391 ERAAPAGILAMLT
-405 SLFLDARVWGFSF
+405 SARVWGFSF

-429 IQFWLPTA
+429 IGLWLPT
-437 VRALSGISPFLIGLL
+437 VVKSLSGISSFVIGLL

-459 AAIAMVVVGAH
+459 AAIAMVIVGAH
-470 SDRTGERDWHLALP
+470 SDRTGERDWHVALP
-484 AFVTCLALVAAAFAT
+484 AFVTCFALAAAAFAT
-499 TVPTTVAAFTVA
+499 TVPATVVAFTIA

-554 YWIGYFRTPAGS
+554 YWIGYLRTLTGS
-566 FRAGWLSIAALLFL
+566 FRGGLLSIAALLFL
-580 AGLTVLGIRQT
+580 AGFMVLGIRHT
-591 RVSRTVS
+591 RVARTVS

>member
-13 KSTVGAQLAAQL
+13 KSTVGSQLAAQL
-25 GWTFLDADDFHSA
+25 GWTFLDGDDFHSA
-38 ENKAKMRHG
+38 ENKAKMRRG

-52 DDRIPWLQATHSE
+52 EDRVPWLQAMHSE
-65 LMRLDSQKQNAVLAC
+65 LMRLDSQKQSAVLAC
-80 SALRRSYRE
+80 SALKKSYRE
-89 ILAAGLDLR
+89 ILGAGLDLR
-98 VAYLKGSYEVIQQRI
+98 VAYLKGTYEVIQKRI

-130 AVLEEPAD
+130 AVLEEPGD
-138 ALDLDVTLPE
+138 ALDLDVRLPE
-148 GELVAKILAQ
+148 EELVAEIVSHYALSPA
-158 YGLTPSAPGSSG
+158 AHGSSG
-170 EAVIHRLFWRLL
+170 EAVTQRLFWRLL

-214 AMYGAGAGIF
+214 AVYGAGAGIF
-224 FLGYF
+224 FAGYF
-229 LFQVPSNMAMQRF
+229 FFQIPSNMAMQRF
-242 GARRWIAV
+242 GARRWIAF
-250 LMILWGGISASMM
+250 LMILWGVISASMM
-263 FVSSAKSFYTMR
+263 FVASARSFYTMR

-326 LLGLHRRGGLAGW
+326 LLGLHSRGGLAGW

-344 LEGIPAIL
+344 IEGIPAIV

-362 DRPEKAKWLSSGDLA
+362 DRPEKARWLSADDLA
-377 WLVSALRSDEIAAP
+377 WLVSALRRDEIAAS
-391 QERAAPAGILSMLW
+391 QGRAAPTGILSLLW
-405 SLFLDARVWGFSF
+405 DVRVWGFSF

-429 IQFWLPTA
+429 IMFWLPTA
-437 VRALSGISPFLIGLL
+437 VKALSGISSFLIGLL
-452 AAIPYLA
+452 SAIPYLA
-459 AAIAMVVVGAH
+459 AAIAMVIVGAH

-484 AFVTCLALVAAAFAT
+484 AFVTCFALVAAAFAT
-499 TVPTTVAAFTVA
+499 SVPTTVVAFTIA

-554 YWIGYFRTPAGS
+554 TWIGYLRTPAGS
-566 FRAGWLSIAALLFL
+566 FRGGFLSIAVLLFL
-580 AGLTVLGIRQT
+580 AGFTVLGLRQS
-591 RVSRTVS
+591 RVLRTANS
-598 S
+598 

>member
-1 MILLIMGVAGSG
+1 MILLIMGVTGSG
-13 KSTVGAQLAAQL
+13 KSTVGSQLAAQL
-25 GWTFLDADDFHSA
+25 GWTFLDADDFHSP
-38 ENKAKMRHG
+38 ENKAKMRRG
-47 IHLTE
+47 IHLAE
-52 DDRIPWLQATHSE
+52 DDRIPWLQAMHTE
-65 LMRLDSQKQNAVLAC
+65 LARLDGQKQNAVLAC
-80 SALRRSYRE
+80 SALRKPYRE
-89 ILAAGLDLR
+89 ILAEGLDLR
-98 VAYLKGSYEVIQQRI
+98 VVYLKGSYEVIQQRI

-130 AVLEEPAD
+130 AVLEEPDD
-138 ALDLDVTLPE
+138 ALDLDVALPAE
-148 GELVAKILAQ
+148 DLVAKILAH
-158 YGLTPSAPGSSG
+158 YELTPSTFVGSG
-170 EAVIHRLFWRLL
+170 ERVIHRLLWRLL

-207 SQLNFSD
+207 SQLKFSD
-214 AMYGAGAGIF
+214 AVYGAGAGIF
-224 FLGYF
+224 FAGYF
-229 LFQVPSNMAMQRF
+229 FFQIPSNMAMQKF
-242 GARRWIAV
+242 GARRWIAF
-250 LMILWGGISASMM
+250 LMILWGGISAAMM
-263 FVSSAKSFYTMR
+263 FVGSARSFYTMR

-311 AGPISGVIGGPISGA
+311 AGPIAGVIGGPISGA

-362 DRPEKAKWLSSGDLA
+362 DRPEKANWLSSGDLA
-377 WLVSALRSDEIAAP
+377 WLVSALRRDEAAASH
-391 QERAAPAGILSMLW
+391 ERAAPTGILAML
-405 SLFLDARVWGFSF
+405 LDARVWGFSF

-429 IQFWLPTA
+429 IGLWLPTA
-437 VRALSGISPFLIGLL
+437 VRALSGISPFVIGLL

-459 AAIAMVVVGAH
+459 AAIAMVIVGAH
-470 SDRTGERDWHLALP
+470 SDRTGERDWHVALP
-484 AFVTCLALVAAAFAT
+484 AFVTCFALAAAAFAT
-499 TVPTTVAAFTVA
+499 TVPATVAAFTIA

-527 GTLDAKTAAAGI
+527 RTLDAKTAAAGI

-554 YWIGYFRTPAGS
+554 YWIGYLRTATGS
-566 FRAGWLSIAALLFL
+566 FRGGLLSIAVLLFL
-580 AGLTVLGIRQT
+580 AGFTVLGIRQP
-591 RVSRTVS
+591 RVARMAS

>member
-13 KSTVGAQLAAQL
+13 KSTVGSQLAAQL
-25 GWTFLDADDFHSA
+25 GWTFLDADDFHSS
-38 ENKAKMRHG
+38 ENKARMRRG

-52 DDRIPWLQATHSE
+52 DDRIPWLEAIHAE
-65 LMRLDSQKQNAVLAC
+65 LVRLASQKQNAVLAC
-80 SALRRSYRE
+80 SSLRKSYRE

-98 VAYLKGSYEVIQQRI
+98 VVYLKGSYEVIRQRI

-138 ALDLDVTLPE
+138 ALDLDVTLATDQ
-148 GELVAKILAQ
+148 LVAEIVAH
-158 YGLTPSAPGSSG
+158 YGLTPSASASSG
-170 EAVIHRLFWRLL
+170 ERVTHRLFWRLL

-214 AMYGAGAGIF
+214 AVYGLGAGIF

-229 LFQVPSNMAMQRF
+229 LFQVPSNMAMQQL
-242 GARRWIAV
+242 GARRWIAF

-263 FVSSAKSFYTMR
+263 FVGSARSFYTMR

-291 YLRNWFPAAVR
+291 YLNNWFPAAVR

-311 AGPISGVIGGPISGA
+311 AGPIAGVIGGPISGA
-326 LLGLHRRGGLAGW
+326 LLGLHRRAGLAGW

-344 LEGIPAIL
+344 LEGIPAIV

-362 DRPEKAKWLSSGDLA
+362 DRPEKAHWLSAGELA
-377 WLVSALRSDEIAAP
+377 WLISALRRDEEAASK
-391 QERAAPAGILSMLW
+391 ERAAPAGILAMLMNV
-405 SLFLDARVWGFSF
+405 RVWGYAFV
-418 IYFSA
+418 YFSA

-429 IQFWLPTA
+429 IGLWLPTV
-437 VRALSGISPFLIGLL
+437 VRSLSGIRPFVIGLL
-452 AAIPYLA
+452 AAVPYLA
-459 AAIAMVVVGAH
+459 AAIAMIIDGAH

-484 AFVTCLALVAAAFAT
+484 AFVTCFAVAAAAFAAS
-499 TVPTTVAAFTVA
+499 VPTTIVAFTIA

-554 YWIGYFRTPAGS
+554 YWIGYLRTATGS
-566 FRAGWLSIAALLFL
+566 FRGGLLSIAVLLFL
-580 AGLTVLGIRQT
+580 AGFTVLGLRQSRVT
-591 RVSRTVS
+591 RTACS
-598 S
+598 

>member
-13 KSTVGAQLAAQL
+13 KSTVGSQLAVQL
-25 GWTFLDADDFHSA
+25 GWTSLDADDFHSP
-38 ENKAKMRHG
+38 ENKAKMRRG

-52 DDRIPWLQATHSE
+52 DDRIPWLQAMHAE
-65 LMRLDSQKQNAVLAC
+65 LVRLDGQKENAVLAC
-80 SALRRSYRE
+80 SALKKSYRE

-98 VAYLKGSYEVIQQRI
+98 VVYLKGSYEVIQQRI

-130 AVLEEPAD
+130 AMLEEPGD
-138 ALDLDVTLPE
+138 ALDLDVTLSAK
-148 GELVAKILAQ
+148 ELVAKMLAH
-158 YGLTPSAPGSSG
+158 YGLSPCASASSG
-170 EAVIHRLFWRLL
+170 DAVIHRLLWRLL

-195 RINVGFAALQMK
+195 RINVGFAALQMQ
-207 SQLNFSD
+207 SQLKFSD
-214 AMYGAGAGIF
+214 AVYGLGAGIF

-229 LFQVPSNMAMQRF
+229 LFQVPSNMAMQKF
-242 GARRWIAV
+242 GARRWIAF

-263 FVSSAKSFYTMR
+263 FVGSARSFYTMR

-326 LLGLHRRGGLAGW
+326 LLGFHRRAGLAGW

-352 LGFVAYIFLT
+352 LGFVAYFFLT
-362 DRPEKAKWLSSGDLA
+362 DRPEKARWLSADDLA
-377 WLVSALRSDEIAAP
+377 WLVSALRSDEIAASK
-391 QERAAPAGILSMLW
+391 ERAAPAGILSMLMNV
-405 SLFLDARVWGFSF
+405 RVWGFSF

-429 IQFWLPTA
+429 IGLWLPTA
-437 VRALSGISPFLIGLL
+437 VRALSGISPFVIGLL

-459 AAIAMVVVGAH
+459 AAIAMVIVGAH
-470 SDRTGERDWHLALP
+470 SDRTGERDWHVALP
-484 AFVTCLALVAAAFAT
+484 AFITCFALAAAAFAT
-499 TVPTTVAAFTVA
+499 TVPATVAAFTIA

-527 GTLDAKTAAAGI
+527 ATLDAKTAAAGI

-554 YWIGYFRTPAGS
+554 YWIGYLRTLTGS
-566 FRAGWLSIAALLFL
+566 FRGGLLSIAVLLFL
-580 AGLTVLGIRQT
+580 AGFTVLGIRQT
-591 RVSRTVS
+591 RVTRTVNS
-598 S
+598 

>member
-13 KSTVGAQLAAQL
+13 KSTAGSRLAAQL
-25 GWTFLDADDFHSA
+25 GWTFLDADDFHSP
-38 ENKAKMRHG
+38 ENKAKMRRG
-47 IHLTE
+47 IHLAE
-52 DDRIPWLQATHSE
+52 DDRIPWLQGMHAE
-65 LMRLDSQKQNAVLAC
+65 LVRLDSQKENAVLAC
-80 SALRRSYRE
+80 SALRKSYRE

-98 VAYLKGSYEVIQQRI
+98 VVYLKGSQEVIQQRI

-130 AVLEEPAD
+130 AVLEEPVD
-138 ALDLDVTLPE
+138 ALDLDVTLPTE
-148 GELVAKILAQ
+148 QLVAEILAH
-158 YGLTPSAPGSSG
+158 YGLTPSASASSG
-170 EAVIHRLFWRLL
+170 DAVIHRLLWRLL

-207 SQLNFSD
+207 SQLKFSD
-214 AMYGAGAGIF
+214 AVYGLGAGIF

-242 GARRWIAV
+242 GARRWIAF

-263 FVSSAKSFYTMR
+263 FVGSARSFYTMR

-311 AGPISGVIGGPISGA
+311 AGPGVIGGPISGA
-326 LLGLHRRGGLAGW
+326 LLGLHRRAGLAGW

-352 LGFVAYIFLT
+352 LGFVAYFFLT
-362 DRPEKAKWLSSGDLA
+362 DRPEKARWLCAGDLA
-377 WLVSALRSDEIAAP
+377 WLVSALRRDEIAASR
-391 QERAAPAGILSMLW
+391 ERAAPAGILAMLA
-405 SLFLDARVWGFSF
+405 SARVWGFSF
-418 IYFSA
+418 VYFSA

-429 IQFWLPTA
+429 IGLWLPTA
-437 VRALSGISPFLIGLL
+437 IRALSGISTFVIGLL

-459 AAIAMVVVGAH
+459 AAIAMVIVGAH
-470 SDRTGERDWHLALP
+470 SDRTGERDWHVALP
-484 AFVTCLALVAAAFAT
+484 AFVTCFALAAAAFAT
-499 TVPTTVAAFTVA
+499 TVPATVAAFTIA

-554 YWIGYFRTPAGS
+554 YWIGYLRTATGS
-566 FRAGWLSIAALLFL
+566 FRGGLLSIAVLLFL
-580 AGLTVLGIRQT
+580 AGFTVLGIRQT
-591 RVSRTVS
+591 RVTRTVS

>member
-13 KSTVGAQLAAQL
+13 KSTVGSQLAVQL
-25 GWTFLDADDFHSA
+25 GWTSLDADDFHSP
-38 ENKAKMRHG
+38 ENKAKMRRG

-52 DDRIPWLQATHSE
+52 DDRIPWLQAMHAE
-65 LMRLDSQKQNAVLAC
+65 LVRLDGQKENAVLAC
-80 SALRRSYRE
+80 SALKKSYRE

-98 VAYLKGSYEVIQQRI
+98 VVYLKGSYEVIQQRI

-130 AVLEEPAD
+130 AMLEEPGD
-138 ALDLDVTLPE
+138 ALDLDVTLSAK
-148 GELVAKILAQ
+148 ELVAKMLAH
-158 YGLTPSAPGSSG
+158 YGLSPCASASSG
-170 EAVIHRLFWRLL
+170 DAVIHRLLWRLL

-195 RINVGFAALQMK
+195 RINVGFAALQMQ
-207 SQLNFSD
+207 SQLKFSD
-214 AMYGAGAGIF
+214 AVYGLGAGIF

-229 LFQVPSNMAMQRF
+229 LFQVPSNMAMQKF
-242 GARRWIAV
+242 GARRWIAF

-263 FVSSAKSFYTMR
+263 FVGSARSFYTMR

-326 LLGLHRRGGLAGW
+326 LLGFHRRAGLAGW

-352 LGFVAYIFLT
+352 LGFVAYFFLT
-362 DRPEKAKWLSSGDLA
+362 DRPEKARWLSADDLA
-377 WLVSALRSDEIAAP
+377 WLVSALRSDEIAASK
-391 QERAAPAGILSMLW
+391 ERAAPAGILSMLMNV
-405 SLFLDARVWGFSF
+405 RVWGFSF

-429 IQFWLPTA
+429 IGLWLPTA
-437 VRALSGISPFLIGLL
+437 VRALSGISPFVIGLL

-459 AAIAMVVVGAH
+459 ADIAMVIVGAH
-470 SDRTGERDWHLALP
+470 SDRTGERDWHVALP
-484 AFVTCLALVAAAFAT
+484 AFITCFALAAAAFAT
-499 TVPTTVAAFTVA
+499 TVPATVAAFTIA

-554 YWIGYFRTPAGS
+554 YWIGYLRTLTGS
-566 FRAGWLSIAALLFL
+566 FRGGLLSIAVLLFL
-580 AGLTVLGIRQT
+580 AGFTVLGIRQT
-591 RVSRTVS
+591 RVTRTVNS
-598 S
+598 